1 MVRTITLQDLKT
13 INNII
18 IKSNYNIIVAFKFQL
33 IKYNIGFQKEN
44 YDNHNRIWYNNNG
57 SDIMEEKIKK
67 LEKRVIDIENRN
79 KRVEGD
85 KAWETSSLRKF
96 LIIAL
101 TYIFA
106 VLYLK
111 IADTTNPFLGAVVPC
126 AGFFLSTQTLNIIK
140 SKWLSNRKK

>member
-1 MVRTITLQDLKT
+1 MD
-13 INNII
+13 NNI
-18 IKSNYNIIVAFKFQL
+18 
-33 IKYNIGFQKEN
+33 KE
-44 YDNHNRIWYNNNG
+44 
-57 SDIMEEKIKK
+57 
-67 LEKRVIDIENRN
+67 LEKRIKDIENRN

-85 KAWETSSLRKF
+85 KAWETSTLRKI
-96 LIIAL
+96 LIIVL

-140 SKWLSNRKK
+140 KKWLSRRK